1 MITERGIGIFNLE
14 TTNYPLISEHADTL
28 QPLWKSARRLS
39 ENETTAEQEIAA
51 VFDQIQSALT
61 AQQRQAISV
70 TELSI
75 LDMGVIAEDL
85 GLDFGM
91 GQLADH
97 FIPLHHNSI
106 VQPDMWDG
114 LENVWNCTFL
124 MHPKNFIRYF
134 PSTWAIKLHM

>member
-1 MITERGIGIFNLE
+1 MHLITERGIGIFNLE

-91 GQLADH
+91 GQLAELNPELQATMQAARESGQGHPAD
-97 FIPLHHNSI
+97 LA
-106 VQPDMWDG
+106 G
-114 LENVWNCTFL
+114 L
-124 MHPKNFIRYF
+124 
-134 PSTWAIKLHM
+134 